1 MCVSFFWGC
10 PFKFEGLA
18 NETAGKIIVNGCVAW
33 SGEGGGSA
41 GPPQLLSSSAPRS
54 SAPQLLSSSG
64 LCRWPEWEAMLSNE
78 SPIWVRDTCGT
89 VAVPDTG
96 GE

>member
-1 MCVSFFWGC
+1 MRRR
-10 PFKFEGLA
+10 A
-18 NETAGKIIVNGCVAW
+18 IIIVNGCVAW

-89 VAVPDTG
+89 VAGPDTG
-96 GE
+96 GECSDEKYGGGGEPK